1 MISHHSY
8 KTKRGKSGSRTID
21 ALKAIDVEVKP
32 RISVGKTCDSVPLVT
47 DDQEDTF
54 SMTSEEYNKIIENAM
69 KMKKEFKKKK
79 DTRYLGIV
87 IEKEGEE
94 EVHKPDPKEQI

>member
-1 MISHHSY
+1 MIKHQTY
-8 KTKRGKSGSRTID
+8 KSKRGKSGSRTIN
-21 ALKAIDVEVKP
+21 ALKGIDVEVKP
-32 RISVGKTCDSVPLVT
+32 RISVGKTCDNTSMVA
-47 DDQEDTF
+47 DDGDDTF
-54 SMTSEEYNKIIENAM
+54 SMTSEEYNKILENAM

-94 EVHKPDPKEQI
+94 ELV